1 MTQLLA
7 VPALLNYRLH
17 LNMPVHFW
25 TTNEVN
31 NIFNL
36 KQNKLEF

>member
-17 LNMPVHFW
+17 LNMPVR
-25 TTNEVN
+25 TINEVN